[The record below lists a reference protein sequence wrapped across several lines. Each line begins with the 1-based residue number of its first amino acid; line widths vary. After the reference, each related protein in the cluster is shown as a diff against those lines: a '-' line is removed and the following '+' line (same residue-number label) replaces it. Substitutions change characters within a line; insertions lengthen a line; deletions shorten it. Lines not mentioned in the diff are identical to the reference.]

1 MLANILNF
9 VSPEVFKICLVFFL
23 SFLIGLER
31 EEWKSISG
39 KYSFGGVRTYPL
51 IGLIGYSVAS
61 ISSHQ
66 MLLLTAGFIV
76 IGGLMLLSYWHKV
89 QTSQGSGLTTEIV
102 GLATYVVGALV
113 YHDQFWMASTLV
125 ITSLLLLE
133 LKSVLEDLAHKFS
146 PEDIL
151 TFTKFLFL
159 TAVIL
164 PILPNQNFGIFEIN
178 PFKTWLIVVAVSG
191 ISYGSFLLA
200 KVFKNRGEVA
210 VIALLGGAYSSTVT
224 TVALAKQSVNSPY
237 SYSYVG
243 GIVMASGM
251 MYLRLA
257 LLINLF
263 NPQLGKKLTIPF
275 CLLALIAIILGLLW
289 SYRKETI
296 ANFSLEE
303 KNQIT
308 RNPLELKAA
317 FLFALLFVIIIII
330 THYTALYLGSSGLYL
345 LSGIMGF
352 TDIDPFILGITQSSE
367 KLTSLSVGAGAIL
380 IAASSNNLIKG
391 IYAFIFGDRQTG
403 KQSLGLLL
411 CLAIIGL
418 TPLFFI

>member
-39 KYSFGGVRTYPL
+39 KYAFGGIRTYPL
-51 IGLIGYSVAS
+51 IGLIGYSMAS
-61 ISSHQ
+61 ISSRQ

-89 QTSQGSGLTTEIV
+89 QNSQGAGLTTEIV

-113 YHDQFWMASTLV
+113 YHDKFWIASTLV

-164 PILPNQNFGIFEIN
+164 PILPNKNFGTFEIN

-191 ISYGSFLLA
+191 ISYASFLLQ
-200 KVFKNRGEVA
+200 KIFKNRGGV
-210 VIALLGGAYSSTVT
+210 VLIALLGGAYSSTVT
-224 TVALAKQSVNSPY
+224 TVALAKQSAGTSSSYPY
-237 SYSYVG
+237 SG
-243 GIVMASGM
+243 GILMASGI

-263 NPQLGKKLTIPF
+263 NPKLGKELTPMV
-275 CLLALIAIILGLLW
+275 
-289 SYRKETI
+289 
-296 ANFSLEE
+296 
-303 KNQIT
+303 
-308 RNPLELKAA
+308 
-317 FLFALLFVIIIII
+317 LFI
-330 THYTALYLGSSGLYL
+330 
-345 LSGIMGF
+345 
-352 TDIDPFILGITQSSE
+352 
-367 KLTSLSVGAGAIL
+367 SV
-380 IAASSNNLIKG
+380 NC
-391 IYAFIFGDRQTG
+391 YY
-403 KQSLGLLL
+403 
-411 CLAIIGL
+411 IGL
-418 TPLFFI
+418 VLVI